1 MPYPDNPIRSPADR
15 VKAVF
20 LVLMTMTAL
29 SGCASG
35 KINEQTQSL
44 VRGSLNDKITQ
55 IPHKTFDLKS
65 ILPPGQQ
72 PRVEVRLAKPGE
84 ISKVWPAGF
93 FEGFSTGS
101 ALAAAG
107 IGATLLAPMAQGAA
121 VGAPIFLAGF
131 TIMGIRNNRY
141 GSELVKSMQE
151 VDFPKSVE
159 KLLQSKLSHQFPGKV
174 SHNVEVQAL
183 IMGYGLFNMGGHE
196 LWFHCDAQIQVKKA
210 ERIIFEDSITW
221 QAQKRSDDVPPPRF
235 AKLSEFAK
243 DDGKLARDTFTEASE
258 VLAAIIARR
267 LGGRT

>member
-1 MPYPDNPIRSPADR
+1 MTYRGNRIRSQTGR
-15 VKAVF
+15 IKVVI
-20 LVLMTMTAL
+20 LVLMTIAAL
-29 SGCASG
+29 SGCATG
-35 KINEQTQSL
+35 KMNEQTQSW
-44 VRGSLNDKITQ
+44 VRSHRDDKITQ
-55 IPHKTFDLKS
+55 IPHQVFDLKAVVPS
-65 ILPPGQQ
+65 GQQ

-101 ALAAAG
+101 SLAAAG
-107 IGATLLAPMAQGAA
+107 IGATMLMPMAQGAA
-121 VGAPIFLAGF
+121 VGGAILLPAL
-131 TIMGIRNNRY
+131 TTMGIINSRH
-141 GSELVKSMQE
+141 GAVLVKAMEE

-159 KLLQSKLSHQFPGKV
+159 TLLQSKLAHQFPGKA
-174 SHNVEVQAL
+174 SNIFEVQVL
-183 IMGYGLFNMGGHE
+183 ICGYGLFGSGGGE